1 MSVAADNIPTK
12 RRPFISGNAR
22 VKLFAYLLVA
32 PAILLICG
40 LVAYPFLFAIWVSF
54 TDMVVGSAG
63 NFVGFKNFEYLAGT
77 ATFWSAIWNTIVI
90 VLVSDALKLMI
101 GLGLALLVHQKLPGR
116 GLFRSVLMLPWAM
129 PAFVAFLTWR
139 VLYQPI
145 GGGINLILTQTGI
158 YPEIIDFLGSRST
171 AMGSVIVA
179 SVWRGFPFWFV
190 SILAALQSV
199 PKELYEA
206 AIVDGASTWQRFWNV
221 TIPSLMPVIIVTT
234 LLSSIWTA
242 NGFEH
247 VWLLTAGGPSD
258 ATMVF
263 PVLAYFGMQTQRIG
277 EAAAVSVYMLPVLGI
292 LVIFAT
298 SLMMRREE

>member
-1 MSVAADNIPTK
+1 MTVSTQDPP
-12 RRPFISGNAR
+12 RRRFGSGLKL
-22 VKLFAYLLVA
+22 KLFAYALVA
-32 PAILLICG
+32 PVVLLILG

-54 TDMVVGSAG
+54 TDMVIGSAG

-77 ATFWSAIWNTIVI
+77 ATFWSAIRNTIVI
-90 VLVSDALKLMI
+90 VLVSDVLKLVI
-101 GLGLALLVHQKLPGR
+101 GLGLALLVHQSLPGR
-116 GLFRSVLMLPWAM
+116 GIFRSFLMLPWAM

-145 GGGINLILTQTGI
+145 GGGINLILTQTGL
-158 YPEIIDFLGSRST
+158 YPQVIDFLGSRST

-206 AIVDGASTWQRFWNV
+206 AIVDGASSWQRFWNV
-221 TIPSLMPVIIVTT
+221 TIPSLLPVIIVTT

-277 EAAAVSVYMLPVLGI
+277 EAAAVSVYMLPVMAI
-292 LVIFAT
+292 LVLFAT